1 MNEEGTC
8 FVQVYNPEDHL
19 KEGKRELPFNL
30 EQDRDSGNLILN
42 YFYIKEL
49 KKKKI

>member
-1 MNEEGTC
+1 MKKVLVSFKFITGRP
-8 FVQVYNPEDHL
+8 F
-19 KEGKRELPFNL
+19 KGGKRELPFNL